1 MKQKPGGKSG
11 ARRTSRATSL
21 RGDPAPVLVF
31 TGDQSYLIDKAV
43 LDLRQKLARPFGGHQ
58 LHRIHGESASGK
70 EIADNAST
78 YPMFSKKKLIVVKNA
93 DKFPAK
99 ELSALEPYLSSP
111 SPAACLVLI
120 FAEGKKPKLG
130 GGKNVTVFDFSL
142 EKGNAVSAVREE
154 ARKLGYEITRRGAE
168 ALIGLVGDDLQEIH
182 NELVKISIYKGDK
195 KTIGPEDVEALTKKT
210 KFADIY
216 QLINAI
222 SRRDKRTAHR
232 VLGDLEAAG
241 EEPLSILG
249 LMTWRFRLIWRAKE
263 LQDKKARQAEMIK
276 ELKISPGQF
285 YYLSED
291 LKKFTYGDIA
301 RIMEALAECDKKLKL
316 SYVPKSFVL
325 TKLVIELC
333 ARG

>member
-1 MKQKPGGKSG
+1 MKQKSGTRSG
-11 ARRTSRATSL
+11 AEDFAGYIAS
-21 RGDPAPVLVF
+21 GEPAPVLVF
-31 TGDQSYLIDKAV
+31 SGDQSYLIDMAV
-43 LDLRQKLARPFGGHQ
+43 AGLREKLLGPSGDINYVVFS
-58 LHRIHGESASGK
+58 GESASGK

-78 YPMFSKKKLIVVKNA
+78 YPMFSKKKLVVVKNA
-93 DKFPAK
+93 DKLSAK
-99 ELSALEPYLSSP
+99 ELAALEPYLASP
-111 SPAACLVLI
+111 SPSACLVLI
-120 FAEGKKPKLG
+120 FGEGKKPKLG
-130 GGKNVTVFDFSL
+130 GGKNAAYFDFSL
-142 EKGNAVSAVREE
+142 EKGGAVTAVREE
-154 ARKLGYEITRRGAE
+154 ARKLGYEINRAGAD
-168 ALIGLVGDDLQEIH
+168 ALIGLVGEDLQEIH
-182 NELVKISIYKGDK
+182 NELVKISVYKGDR

-232 VLGDLEAAG
+232 VLGELEAAG

-249 LMTWRFRLIWRAKE
+249 LISWRFRLIWRAKE
-263 LQDKKARQAEMIK
+263 LQDRRLGQSEILK
-276 ELKISPGQF
+276 ELKISPGQL

-291 LKKFTYGDIA
+291 LKKFTYEDIE
-301 RIMEALAECDKKLKL
+301 RIMGALAECDKKLKL

>member
-1 MKQKPGGKSG
+1 MKQKSGGKSG
-11 ARRTSRATSL
+11 AQDFAGYVAS
-21 RGDPAPVLVF
+21 GDPAPVLVF

-43 LDLRQKLARPFGGHQ
+43 LDLRDKLLGPTGDINYIVFS
-58 LHRIHGESASGK
+58 GESASGK

-78 YPMFSKKKLIVVKNA
+78 YPMFSKKKLVVVKNA
-93 DKFPAK
+93 DKLPAK
-99 ELSALEPYLSSP
+99 ELSALEPYISSP
-111 SPAACLVLI
+111 SPSACLVLI
-120 FAEGKKPKLG
+120 FADGKKPKLG
-130 GGKNVTVFDFSL
+130 GGKNAASFDFSL

-154 ARKLGYEITRRGAE
+154 ARKLGYDITRPGAD

-232 VLGDLEAAG
+232 VLGELEAAG

-249 LMTWRFRLIWRAKE
+249 LISWRFRLIWRAKE
-263 LQDKKARQAEMIK
+263 LQERRLGQSEMMK
-276 ELKISPGQF
+276 ELKISPGQL

-291 LKKFTYGDIA
+291 LKKFTYGDLE
-301 RIMEALAECDKKLKL
+301 RIMGALAECDKKLKL

-325 TKLVIELC
+325 TKLLIELC

>member
-1 MKQKPGGKSG
+1 MKQKSGGKSYAQDFPG
-11 ARRTSRATSL
+11 YIAS
-21 RGDPAPVLVF
+21 GEPAPVLVF
-31 TGDQSYLIDKAV
+31 TGDQSYLIDNAV
-43 LDLRQKLARPFGGHQ
+43 ARLREKLLGPSGDINYIVFS
-58 LHRIHGESASGK
+58 GESASGK

-78 YPMFSKKKLIVVKNA
+78 YPMFSKKKLVVVKNA
-93 DKFPAK
+93 DKLSAK
-99 ELSALEPYLSSP
+99 ELKALEPYMESP
-111 SPAACLVLI
+111 SPSACLVLI
-120 FAEGKKPKLG
+120 FGEGKKPKLG
-130 GGKNVTVFDFSL
+130 GGKNAASFDFSL
-142 EKGNAVSAVREE
+142 EKGSAISAVREE
-154 ARKLGYEITRRGAE
+154 ARKLGYDITRAGAD
-168 ALIGLVGDDLQEIH
+168 ALIGLVGEDLQEIH

-222 SRRDKRTAHR
+222 SRRDKRTAHM
-232 VLGDLEAAG
+232 VLGELEAAG

-249 LMTWRFRLIWRAKE
+249 LISWRFRLIWRAKE
-263 LQDKKARQAEMIK
+263 LQERRLGQPEMLK
-276 ELKISPGQF
+276 ELKISPGQL

-291 LKKFTYGDIA
+291 LKKFTYGDIE
-301 RIMEALAECDKKLKL
+301 RIMGALAECDKKLKL

>member
-1 MKQKPGGKSG
+1 MKQKPGKKSG
-11 ARRTSRATSL
+11 AEEFSGYLAS
-21 RGDPAPVLVF
+21 GAPAPVLVF
-31 TGDQSYLIDKAV
+31 TGDQPYLMDNAV
-43 LDLRQKLARPFGGHQ
+43 AGLRQTVLGPSGDVNYIVFY
-58 LHRIHGESASGK
+58 GESASGR

-93 DKFPAK
+93 EKLPAK
-99 ELSALEPYLSSP
+99 ELSALEPYFASP
-111 SPAACLVLI
+111 SPASCLVLM
-120 FAEGKKPKLG
+120 FSDGKKPKLG
-130 GGKNVTVFDFSL
+130 GGKNVTAFDFSL
-142 EKGNAVSAVREE
+142 EKGNTASAVREE
-154 ARKLGYEITRRGAE
+154 AGKLGYEITRAGAE

-232 VLGDLEAAG
+232 VLGELEAAG

-249 LMTWRFRLIWRAKE
+249 LISWRFRLIWRAKE
-263 LQDKKARQAEMIK
+263 LQDRRLGQAEMLK

-285 YYLSED
+285 YYLGED
-291 LKKFTYGDIA
+291 LKKFSYADIA

-316 SYVPKSFVL
+316 SYVPRSFML